1 MKTIFVIFKKEL
13 TDTLRDRRTIIMMV
27 VLPLLLFPMLINLMT
42 GVTAS
47 HKRKA
52 EAKTL
57 KVGLITRGNAEAFR
71 RVLLERKDME
81 VKEDIDPGKV
91 NDIIQG
97 NELDFAVL
105 FEAEF
110 DRKVGEKG
118 SGEVEVYYKA
128 TSENEIAK
136 KRILKLLR
144 EYKKDL
150 LDLRLK
156 TAGLEHE
163 FVDPL
168 KIAERDIATAKEK
181 LGEVVGGFLPYIFV
195 LFCFLG
201 SMYPAIDLA
210 AGEKERATLETLL
223 TAPAKRMQIVMG
235 KFLVIT
241 LAGLMSAAISMVGL
255 FLSVKMSAEIPQ
267 DLLAT
272 IMKII
277 EFKSAALTLSLL
289 IPLEIFF
296 AAALLSMSIYAKSFK
311 EAQSIITPMNF
322 MVIIPVAIGMV
333 PGIKLTAGTALIPI
347 LNVSLATKEIISG
360 TIQTGLLMEVYLSLL
375 VLAGV
380 ALFFCARWFNRE
392 DVVFRGI

>member
-27 VLPLLLFPMLINLMT
+27 VLPLLLFPMLMNLMT

-81 VKEDIDPGKV
+81 VTEDIDPGKV

-105 FEAEF
+105 FETEF

-163 FVDPL
+163 FVDPV

-277 EFKSAALTLSLL
+277 EFKSTALTLSLL

-375 VLAGV
+375 VLAGA